1 MEIKEKKK
9 KFDQD
14 FNVEDYDIDGDNEQS
29 QENNQQIELH
39 SVDSKNE
46 NNKVLKS
53 FDEPKIENKLS
64 KDSKFDLLVRI
75 ILISSALIFIPLS
88 YMVTDNFE
96 EVENNIIFYNIK
108 NLVSREYLSNKS
120 PTNIFYYSKIIQDK
134 DFMCGISCILYH
146 IPTIFAIAKKSA
158 G

>member
-29 QENNQQIELH
+29 QENNQQIELDT
-39 SVDSKNE
+39 VDSKNE
-46 NNKVLKS
+46 KNKVLKS

-75 ILISSALIFIPLS
+75 ILISSALIFKYFLNLF
-88 YMVTDNFE
+88 NF
-96 EVENNIIFYNIK
+96 I
-108 NLVSREYLSNKS
+108 
-120 PTNIFYYSKIIQDK
+120 
-134 DFMCGISCILYH
+134 
-146 IPTIFAIAKKSA
+146 
-158 G
+158 